1 MLPVAQI
8 MQTDSGLHIVPLDVI
23 PEVFAKHNHTNKGLI
38 PKDCLFIT
46 TSMLKWEQWEN
57 KER

>member
-46 TSMLKWEQWEN
+46 TSMLKWEQ
-57 KER
+57 